1 MNTNQQE
8 QIEKNIATPRPPFA
22 SQARINKYKNHTSP
36 NQIPRLIITC
46 VIIPR
51 FKMALIIFKFDLTPY
66 LMSWCSCNSSSI
78 PSKVCAWIS
87 VLNLSFPWPIQ
98 KNFNASYAT
107 ECNLRA
113 FGGKKTGTQQLV
125 WFIHSSMSSVVT
137 SLPVLPC
144 PSSKRRLVMR
154 DLDSIILIHDQS
166 VFTCMFELLP
176 CSVPCP
182 SNFVSLLWDTGLF
195 LAHYGIWIRSSFS
208 NAEDGDCSTSMRSHS
223 QNTSTL
229 W

>member
-1 MNTNQQE
+1 
-8 QIEKNIATPRPPFA
+8 
-22 SQARINKYKNHTSP
+22 
-36 NQIPRLIITC
+36 
-46 VIIPR
+46 
-51 FKMALIIFKFDLTPY
+51 
-66 LMSWCSCNSSSI
+66 
-78 PSKVCAWIS
+78 
-87 VLNLSFPWPIQ
+87 
-98 KNFNASYAT
+98 
-107 ECNLRA
+107 
-113 FGGKKTGTQQLV
+113 
-125 WFIHSSMSSVVT
+125 MSSVVT

-195 LAHYGIWIRSSFS
+195 LAHYGIWIRSFFS

-229 W
+229 CGNRRKRSYSLGKAFQLCLKAGHLLSGL

>member
-1 MNTNQQE
+1 MF
-8 QIEKNIATPRPPFA
+8 IVPRRCVQSPPLQRTETVTKPFYPPFSFSLA
-22 SQARINKYKNHTSP
+22 DPEKT
-36 NQIPRLIITC
+36 
-46 VIIPR
+46 
-51 FKMALIIFKFDLTPY
+51 LTQVTP
-66 LMSWCSCNSSSI
+66 
-78 PSKVCAWIS
+78 
-87 VLNLSFPWPIQ
+87 
-98 KNFNASYAT
+98 T

-113 FGGKKTGTQQLV
+113 FWGGGGKKTGTQQLV

-182 SNFVSLLWDTGLF
+182 SNFVSLLWDTGLIPDECLLQLENLSRKIPESIATQFVRAF
-195 LAHYGIWIRSSFS
+195 LFLLSARSKSERRVLIKSF
-208 NAEDGDCSTSMRSHS
+208 
-223 QNTSTL
+223 NTSNWPFAAL
-229 W
+229 SALK